1 MTCLRRILR
10 CDDWTSINVNRHNMR
25 SNIKSSSYNLI
36 SSNGYK
42 AQRMKIW
49 TMKSILWDF
58 HCEALSKFVEI
69 PKNHCFLGNV
79 LKFKSLYKANPSASM
94 KFKSKMAF
102 VMLIWNANPLS
113 IRMHIKYHSQ
123 LPHHCRIHTHTLR
136 LSMQSRATWKIAL
149 DIACIRCKVFWKTM
163 KSYRQ
168 NKFAHAQSVCII
180 NYFAMCGC
188 STIYGTILCCKCGTH
203 YEHYTLVILY
213 PFACPNALP
222 FRRCYSGIRIYWH
235 PCHFTGPRL

>member
-1 MTCLRRILR
+1 MDIKRRAWKFER
-10 CDDWTSINVNRHNMR
+10 W
-25 SNIKSSSYNLI
+25 
-36 SSNGYK
+36 K
-42 AQRMKIW
+42 AF
-49 TMKSILWDF
+49 SWDF

-79 LKFKSLYKANPSASM
+79 LKCKSLYKANLSASI

-123 LPHHCRIHTHTLR
+123 LPHHCKICTHTLR
-136 LSMQSRATWKIAL
+136 LSMQSRKIAL

-163 KSYRQ
+163 KSYLQ

-188 STIYGTILCCKCGTH
+188 STIYM
-203 YEHYTLVILY
+203 EQHYTVNVVPITNTIRLSSYILLPARILY
-213 PFACPNALP
+213 HFGDVIPEFGYIDIHAILRVLIYNLSLCDPFHTNTFCLLL
-222 FRRCYSGIRIYWH
+222 FSLRH
-235 PCHFTGPRL
+235 Q